1 MDKDNS
7 TRTKEFDEF
16 EKIRSHILSTVVK
29 RAYIK
34 CGITGENFRYYF
46 SKFLNAQ
53 TKTSDYT
60 DEKVRNY
67 LYGKTPW
74 PELDCNTFI
83 ISVLQTLQKASTE
96 ADDREAEKYFYQARA
111 DLKAAYELSKNFDRI
126 DIVGFFKSQFDTV
139 LQLLNDV
146 TTAVLIK
153 NPEILSSLT
162 QDDIDFMILVSN
174 LNREQQRQEVEAY
187 LKRSVRMSV
196 QDIFKS
202 ITTGEA
208 VCWLNLC
215 LEKEDGVN
223 QPTQKQKK
231 HFERFLKKAD
241 VNEFTSLFYIATCCI
256 NKMIPSTAVPTMDKP
271 SGLFLP
277 FDEEEVTLLVLFK
290 YCMPMNE
297 KMRVLAE
304 LEEMRE

>member
-1 MDKDNS
+1 MSNA
-7 TRTKEFDEF
+7 
-16 EKIRSHILSTVVK
+16 ILMSGG
-29 RAYIK
+29 A
-34 CGITGENFRYYF
+34 
-46 SKFLNAQ
+46 
-53 TKTSDYT
+53 
-60 DEKVRNY
+60 
-67 LYGKTPW
+67 
-74 PELDCNTFI
+74 
-83 ISVLQTLQKASTE
+83 
-96 ADDREAEKYFYQARA
+96 
-111 DLKAAYELSKNFDRI
+111 
-126 DIVGFFKSQFDTV
+126 
-139 LQLLNDV
+139 
-146 TTAVLIK
+146 
-153 NPEILSSLT
+153 
-162 QDDIDFMILVSN
+162 DDIDFMILVSN